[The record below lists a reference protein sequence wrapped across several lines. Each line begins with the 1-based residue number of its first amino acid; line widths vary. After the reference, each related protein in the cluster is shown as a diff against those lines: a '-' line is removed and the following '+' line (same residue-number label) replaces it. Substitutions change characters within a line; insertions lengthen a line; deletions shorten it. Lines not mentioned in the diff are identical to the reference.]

1 MSKNIFCLM
10 KTCALIQK
18 APNTA
23 LNFWLF
29 RRQSTLNSSQTW
41 FQSINTSLHSYP

>member
-1 MSKNIFCLM
+1 MSKDIFCLI

-23 LNFWLF
+23 LNFLTF
-29 RRQSTLNSSQTW
+29 
-41 FQSINTSLHSYP
+41 

>member
-1 MSKNIFCLM
+1 LI

-23 LNFWLF
+23 LNFWTFL
-29 RRQSTLNSSQTW
+29 LAV
-41 FQSINTSLHSYP
+41 NTRC